1 MKHFHGQQELFY
13 QLSIDAARSTHAV
26 RARLFERIK
35 GFLED
40 NTPDNF
46 IEYFLQLPPYALAVH
61 RNEAKDA
68 ALSLLEQYASYQSA
82 LKASL
87 DKLGGAPGV
96 DDYLS
101 LLVQSP
107 EEPEGSVPPVSVS
120 F

>member
-13 QLSIDAARSTHAV
+13 QLSLDAARSTHAV
-26 RARLFERIK
+26 RARLFEQIK

-46 IEYFLQLPPYALAVH
+46 IEYFLQLPPYALAIH
-61 RNEAKDA
+61 RDEAKGTM
-68 ALSLLEQYASYQSA
+68 LSLLDQYTSYQSA

-87 DKLGGAPGV
+87 NKHSNAPGV
-96 DDYLS
+96 NNYLS

-107 EEPEGSVPPVSVS
+107 EEPEAPVPPVSVL